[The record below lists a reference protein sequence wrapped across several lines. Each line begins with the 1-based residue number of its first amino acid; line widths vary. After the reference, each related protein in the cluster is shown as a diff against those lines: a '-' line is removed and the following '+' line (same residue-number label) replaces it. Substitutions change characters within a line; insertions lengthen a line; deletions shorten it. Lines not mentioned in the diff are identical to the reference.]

1 MIRHDAPVSEHAEPT
16 PVDRVSRLSCVICG
30 SPATITGSARSFSKR
45 TFELAR
51 CSTCRFSFVVD
62 PPTDL
67 EGLYDKEY
75 YRGTGAD
82 PSVDYERELDD
93 PRTVRVY
100 EWRGLL
106 KIIDSLRGGLSGIRW
121 LDYGCGLGG
130 LVRYARQRG
139 IEIYGFDEGYAADR
153 MRQEGI
159 PLLTAGELDAAA
171 GSFDV
176 ITAVEVVEHFADPMP
191 ALRQIATLLSPGGLF
206 FLTTGNAEPFRG
218 RLETWP
224 YVQPDVH
231 LSFFEPGTLEF
242 AFRSVGLEPSFPGF
256 VPGYT
261 DLMRYKVLK
270 NLRLKRRHALE
281 GLVPWPLVARA
292 ADRRYRLSAHP
303 VGWRP

>member
-1 MIRHDAPVSEHAEPT
+1 
-16 PVDRVSRLSCVICG
+16 
-30 SPATITGSARSFSKR
+30 
-45 TFELAR
+45 
-51 CSTCRFSFVVD
+51 
-62 PPTDL
+62 
-67 EGLYDKEY
+67 
-75 YRGTGAD
+75 
-82 PSVDYERELDD
+82 
-93 PRTVRVY
+93 VY
-100 EWRGLL
+100 EWSGLL
-106 KIIDSLRGGLSGIRW
+106 EIIDSLRGGLSGVRW

-159 PLLTAGELDAAA
+159 PPLTPAELDAAA

-191 ALRQIATLLSPGGLF
+191 ALRQIATLLRPGGLF

-218 RLETWP
+218 RLENWA
-224 YVQPDVH
+224 YVRPDVH

-242 AFRSVGLEPSFPGF
+242 AFRHLGLEPSFPGF
-256 VPGYT
+256 LPGFT

-270 NLRLKRRHALE
+270 NLGLTRRHALE

-303 VGWRP
+303 VGWRR